1 MFVESGI
8 VDNGKGSFLVD
19 EDKNGF
25 KMITVFRE
33 TAEGD
38 LVWKSTQLGGLQAKD
53 LATLMCGEPIGSF
66 NTLG

>member
-1 MFVESGI
+1 
-8 VDNGKGSFLVD
+8 
-19 EDKNGF
+19 
-25 KMITVFRE
+25 MITVFRE